1 MTRIPVTKAR
11 KILSDV
17 VSRVAFGGDR
27 VVLSRN
33 GRDVAAIVPM
43 ELYRLMEL
51 EEDRLDVAE
60 MHRAKREAAARG
72 EKPVLYQEA
81 RKRLALSAEPAA
93 PRTKAR
99 KRK

>member
-11 KILSDV
+11 KTLSDV
-17 VSRVAFGGDR
+17 VSHVAFGGDR

-33 GRDVAAIVPM
+33 GRDLAAIVPM

-60 MHRAKREAAARG
+60 MRRAKREAAARG
-72 EKPVLYQEA
+72 EKAVPYEA
-81 RKRLALSAEPAA
+81 ARGRLGLDAVPAV
-93 PRTKAR
+93 P
-99 KRK
+99 KRKTRKGR